1 MNRLHFIFPLFLASI
16 ALAENGVRQ
25 WTSSDGK
32 VIEGTIQGLE
42 GDILTLET
50 VRGRFEVPVS
60 RFSEKD
66 QIFAREW
73 ATKETEMA
81 AKATETN
88 AEMKIAPT
96 LGAFEGL
103 TLGVWPQYVTAD
115 LEVDQITE
123 VDASEA
129 GEVPRDG
136 EEAKKSADTKLYI
149 YPDSTRPKTIT
160 SMMVAWKVVA
170 ACSHGGDA
178 ATK

>member
-1 MNRLHFIFPLFLASI
+1 MI
-16 ALAENGVRQ
+16 NGQVLCA
-25 WTSSDGK
+25 K
-32 VIEGTIQGLE
+32 

-103 TLGVWPQYVTAD
+103 TLGVWPNMLLRISKSIKIAPTLGAFEGLTLGVWPQYVTAD

-136 EEAKKSADTKLYI
+136 EEAKKSADSKLYI

>member
-1 MNRLHFIFPLFLASI
+1 VNRLHFIFPLFLASI

-103 TLGVWPQYVTAD
+103 TLGVWPNMLLRISKSIRSQRSMPPRQAKCLATERKQRSRRTPNSTFTQT
-115 LEVDQITE
+115 LQDQKRL
-123 VDASEA
+123 
-129 GEVPRDG
+129 PQ
-136 EEAKKSADTKLYI
+136 
-149 YPDSTRPKTIT
+149 
-160 SMMVAWKVVA
+160 
-170 ACSHGGDA
+170 
-178 ATK
+178 